1 MFWYLNDLARIY
13 DALGNMIKARTQTL
27 RNSFEPTS
35 HQDMPPADEGHH
47 SIITSL
53 VTELVRLG
61 TKLIRYCSVSAL
73 YNKILI
79 KLFSSDWS
87 HVNQVG
93 YFPLSPPEKVPD
105 CCNHR
110 LDILWENL

>member
-1 MFWYLNDLARIY
+1 
-13 DALGNMIKARTQTL
+13 
-27 RNSFEPTS
+27 
-35 HQDMPPADEGHH
+35 MPPADEGHH

-61 TKLIRYCSVSAL
+61 TKLIRYCLVSAW

-87 HVNQVG
+87 HANQVG
-93 YFPLSPPEKVPD
+93 YFPLSPPEKVTV
-105 CCNHR
+105 CYNHR
-110 LDILWENL
+110 LGTLQQSL